1 MVLYGVKDRRWR
13 VFPDVSPSR
22 SNDASDLS
30 RAVREARRLAAAAN
44 ALLKLRLS
52 SPLPQEKK
60 LSFAALELLLILSGE
75 GGSAPITLL
84 AERASA
90 STRQILSTLKEMEE
104 LGLVKV
110 IETPTRVGA
119 LLSSKG
125 QKVAFELIR
134 AFGLE

>member
-1 MVLYGVKDRRWR
+1 MVTGA
-13 VFPDVSPSR
+13 PI
-22 SNDASDLS
+22 NGDALDLD

-52 SPLPQEKK
+52 SPLPREKR

-84 AERASA
+84 AERAST
-90 STRQILSTLKEMEE
+90 STRQVLESLREMEG

-119 LLSSKG
+119 ILSPEGHRIAIELVK
-125 QKVAFELIR
+125 AFSLK
-134 AFGLE
+134 